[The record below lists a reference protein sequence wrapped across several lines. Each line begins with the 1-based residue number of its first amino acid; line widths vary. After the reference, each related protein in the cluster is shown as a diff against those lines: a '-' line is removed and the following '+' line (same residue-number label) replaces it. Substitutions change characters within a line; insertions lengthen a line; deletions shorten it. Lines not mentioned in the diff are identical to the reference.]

1 MAFIDPSQLAVHEP
15 RPGFRGRFF
24 HSEHMTFSYYDI
36 DAGADVHPHRHPQEE
51 VWHLVAGE
59 AEVTVAGETRLVRA
73 GGAATASGTVTG
85 SPRRSTPP
93 SAAITGT
100 LSCTVAARVAVSL
113 RSAAYQIA

>member
-1 MAFIDPSQLAVHEP
+1 MMAFIDPSDLAVHEP

-24 HSEHMTFSYYDI
+24 HSDHMTFSYYDI

-73 GGAATASGTVTG
+73 GGAAVVPAEVEHSVRAVTAC
-85 SPRRSTPP
+85 R
-93 SAAITGT
+93 AIVVDHPVRDSVGG
-100 LSCTVAARVAVSL
+100 VDIR
-113 RSAAYQIA
+113 